1 MVTYLYI
8 VQQRSYLYYG
18 KNTFWSFLYLRPLIC
33 FFHYLISIIKAKRS
47 RRWVIL
53 KIRVLVNLCQKLLF
67 LHQLTNNMTTDWSL
81 NYKKNISSA
90 HVVYTNCFGCQKNKQ
105 FAYTTC
111 SESILTL
118 QFLCTELVIQWT
130 IWFHIVG

>member
-1 MVTYLYI
+1 MVNYLYI
-8 VQQRSYLYYG
+8 VHQRSYLYYEQ
-18 KNTFWSFLYLRPLIC
+18 NIFWSFLYLRPLIC

-81 NYKKNISSA
+81 NYKFNTWKFQA
-90 HVVYTNCFGCQKNKQ
+90 QTWGEHVVYRIFFWHSEQ
-105 FAYTTC
+105 FLYTTC
-111 SESILTL
+111 SPHVLQKEELLTKIYL
-118 QFLCTELVIQWT
+118 YTE
-130 IWFHIVG
+130 